1 MNSPQPPSQANSHFP
16 LEPIPASVLAEK
28 EAHRRDAVALL
39 GSCKTGCVVV
49 DEDVL
54 LGGFDRASI
63 VGVSAEDE
71 ELGVQVRKTQSQGNA
86 SEKAILLIFLVYKL
100 GLQTLAHSLCEGTVT
115 NGLLITPKPTSVM
128 LTGLRDAIKAELQKR
143 AGTEDIKAR
152 LRECLDKVL
161 LSRVFDL
168 DGLWEVLADLDRSAP
183 VEEEAVSLHQEKET
197 QKQVAT
203 EAQVEEIQ
211 DSQDEDDEAFSP
223 IQQASQPPLQE
234 EKLPSEAAQHPEVI
248 VMTHFSSLLTSLFA
262 HRERSAARTS
272 LQLLGS
278 HLRDL
283 SRNLPSNPL
292 ILLLNSTSSSF
303 SGPASTTTATSPAKQ
318 AFIDPTLRS
327 IFNPPS
333 ATGYSSRRT
342 KPNFGLSF
350 TQLLDLHILCTR
362 IPKKRT
368 VAELVVQP
376 RSGEEAK
383 MVWAVEV
390 LLDEM
395 GVWESKMGARAG
407 REQRWTVIDVVKGRI
422 ERAFDNAEEGAKVP
436 NTSES
441 MSQQNST
448 YGMG

>member
-1 MNSPQPPSQANSHFP
+1 
-16 LEPIPASVLAEK
+16 
-28 EAHRRDAVALL
+28 
-39 GSCKTGCVVV
+39 
-49 DEDVL
+49 
-54 LGGFDRASI
+54 
-63 VGVSAEDE
+63 
-71 ELGVQVRKTQSQGNA
+71 
-86 SEKAILLIFLVYKL
+86 LLIFLVGKL

-115 NGLLITPKPTSVM
+115 NGLLITPKPASVM

-143 AGTEDIKAR
+143 AGTEDIRAR
-152 LRECLDKVL
+152 LRECLDKVM

-183 VEEEAVSLHQEKET
+183 VEEEAVLLHQEKDI

-203 EAQVEEIQ
+203 EGQVEEIQ

-223 IQQASQPPLQE
+223 IRQASQPLLQE
-234 EKLPSEAAQHPEVI
+234 EKLPSKAAPHPEFI

-262 HRERSAARTS
+262 HRERSAARTA

-278 HLRDL
+278 HLRHL
-283 SRNLPSNPL
+283 SRNLSSNPL

-303 SGPASTTTATSPAKQ
+303 SGPASTGTTTSPVKQ

-327 IFNPPS
+327 IFNPPL
-333 ATGYSSRRT
+333 ATGYSSRRI

-362 IPKKRT
+362 IPKTRMDT
-368 VAELVVQP
+368 ELVVQP
-376 RSGEEAK
+376 RAGEEAK
-383 MVWAVEV
+383 MVWVVEV

-395 GVWESKMGARAG
+395 GVWEGKMGARMG

-422 ERAFDNAEEGAKVP
+422 ERAFDDAEEGVKVS
-436 NTSES
+436 NTSEVRLAAEF
-441 MSQQNST
+441 
-448 YGMG
+448 GGRRA